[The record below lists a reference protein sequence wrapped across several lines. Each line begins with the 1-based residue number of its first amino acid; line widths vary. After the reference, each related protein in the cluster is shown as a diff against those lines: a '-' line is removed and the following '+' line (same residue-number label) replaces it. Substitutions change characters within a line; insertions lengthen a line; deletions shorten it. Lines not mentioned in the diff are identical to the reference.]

1 LALSRFLMRAVTRMH
16 QPSIDPEARR
26 RHLLR
31 MLLGS
36 VAGVAL
42 CGCRNP
48 VPALRVGS
56 IVFPTYEYA
65 FLAREL
71 GWIASS
77 RAAASISTPTW
88 SMPSW
93 PCKTSFRT
101 SRRASSTRS
110 EMAGDGA
117 LHAARHHRELTR
129 AAGLPEAHPG

>member
-1 LALSRFLMRAVTRMH
+1 
-16 QPSIDPEARR
+16 
-26 RHLLR
+26 

-42 CGCRNP
+42 SGCQGP

-56 IVFPTYEYA
+56 IVFPTCEYA

-77 RAAASISTPTW
+77 RAAASISTPMWLT
-88 SMPSW
+88 PFW
-93 PCKTSFRT
+93 PCSSSFRT
-101 SRRASSTRS
+101 SRRASSTPS

-129 AAGLPEAHPG
+129 AALVLTRARAPHSLA